1 MIVETL
7 LNFTDILDDIK
18 NKGLL
23 NGIISIF
30 PKLTGGFS
38 DLTTSI
44 KLVGTALKSFIITPA
59 GLVVSAIAL
68 VATGVS
74 HYKKRMETLRK
85 ATDEAATSY
94 KESSESI
101 NNYVERYQELQQ
113 ALKDAKGNE
122 EETYNVKKQL
132 LELQT
137 ELNDAYGAEYGK
149 INLVTDAYK
158 DQTDAIKNLNKVKA
172 LQFLHDPQN
181 QKSFKDATEAM
192 TTEEEYSIGYVNKNG
207 GGEGQAE
214 LKALYEKYADK
225 GVYFSEDNAGYNEF
239 NVRLKADPAQ
249 AQEVLKQLSED
260 MNNLGLKYAHLFD
273 ENEANPFELNTSEI
287 LSSLEDAES
296 IINKWGNIYQNQLF
310 AQIGV
315 DDEMNTQWETAEKAI
330 ENYNDAVLKADDP
343 FTDENVKLYRYQLE
357 QIEKEMS
364 KGKWANYSYITDDLF
379 SGVDT
384 ALYDFNKE
392 FQNNTYFQSLAD
404 SLSGMYDF
412 EVEDMLKNES
422 GNAWELLERSGLE
435 AKQLIDYLIQIG
447 KLKTQIFEQGTEKPL
462 TFIDVQSNIQNLSK
476 GLDQL
481 DSIYAD
487 ILNKEDFDYSSI
499 LNNDDFKNTFGNL
512 DGYDEFIK
520 TIANS
525 NGDINACQSA
535 FDNLSTAY
543 IRNSEAL
550 KGVTEESKNAAIAQL
565 EQMGIAN
572 AEEMVMAELGLA
584 IKDYDQVKKQ
594 AANSGVDLINA
605 TIEEINMLAL
615 EGVIAGE
622 TAQSLFYYQ
631 MQKYLSNENGIS
643 TVEDCNQLITLAE
656 NCGVTG
662 GVLKDLIRLREIYNM
677 LADSSYGLSSSDIR
691 DLQIEASKLEESIK
705 NQSFEFKSSYKPL
718 AKYAGGLKSAEA
730 ANKAAKDSADAFTD
744 ALQKQIDALNLEKDA
759 LEKQKQHYE
768 DVIEAINWFY
778 DKQIEKVQ
786 DLIDALEEENELLSE
801 QQSKYDMALSAID
814 RFYQNQIEL
823 IQEEQE
829 AIDKRIEAL
838 QKENDERKKQYEL
851 EQKQLALE
859 RARNQKTALT
869 YTADQGYVYMA
880 DETAIKDAENDLAD
894 AELDNAISKLEE
906 EKEALQG
913 NIDKLEEYREKWS
926 EISDVWQQSLEDQ
939 QMYLSLGAEWESILL
954 QGRTEAITSFKNNYV
969 AIQSQINDNEQ
980 LIKSHEE
987 KIKYYESLKEEWEN
1001 LTKKYE
1007 EETYI
1012 QLLIGEFGNDYENEL
1027 LNGRTQR
1034 WEQFADD
1041 YVQVQRDLK
1050 EVTDQIEELERR
1062 MQEYKSGLQNA
1073 ASGIDSA
1080 ANTMVGAANK
1090 MTSAANEAV
1099 NAVNNMNAAL
1109 AKWGGGVVGVDPWI
1123 LESMP
1128 HGYATG
1134 GIIDEDDAGNLD
1146 YFARAIGED
1155 HMVALTEGEAVI
1167 PVNTVKSNPELV
1179 NELINADGKSISLSD
1194 KGILYK
1200 VAGNS
1205 FNKNGNTFTPVNV
1218 PNLFGSAISGFNL
1231 DKVAPKYE
1239 NKMNP
1244 ESYMNTVS
1252 NENSVSITI
1261 GDIHL
1266 SGVQDVN
1273 GLSNQII
1280 NRLPNLLIQGIG
1292 KK

>member
-1 MIVETL
+1 MIVDVLTSFL
-7 LNFTDILDDIK
+7 TILDK
-18 NKGLL
+18 MTGKENVV
-23 NGIISIF
+23 NGITTLFSSATKKLGNFGNAAKLAGTSLLKFFIS
-30 PKLTGGFS
+30 P
-38 DLTTSI
+38 
-44 KLVGTALKSFIITPA
+44 VG
-59 GLVVSAIAL
+59 AIAGAL
-68 VATGVS
+68 GIAAIAIAN
-74 HYKKRMETLRK
+74 HKKKMEELRK

-94 KESSESI
+94 KETSDSI
-101 NNYVERYQELQQ
+101 DSYVERYQELQQ
-113 ALKDAKGNE
+113 ALQAAKGNE

-137 ELNDAYGAEYGK
+137 ELNEVYGDEYGK
-149 INLVTDAYK
+149 INLVTQAYK
-158 DQTDAIKNLNKVKA
+158 DQTDAIKNLKKVESIK
-172 LQFLHDPQN
+172 FLNDPENEKQ
-181 QKSFKDATEAM
+181 FKDATEAM
-192 TTEEEYSIGYVNKNG
+192 TTEQTYTIGYVSKNG
-207 GGEGQAE
+207 GSKGQAE
-214 LKALYEKYADK
+214 LKALYEKYAAQ
-225 GVYFSEDNAGYNEF
+225 GILELEDYGFDDLEVN
-239 NVRLKADPAQ
+239 LTADPAS
-249 AQEVLKQLSED
+249 AKEVIEELSVEISD
-260 MNNLGLKYAHLFD
+260 LGLQYKHLFD
-273 ENEANPFELNTSEI
+273 EGEDNHFEDNVDI
-287 LSSLEDAES
+287 MLSSLEDAES
-296 IINKWGNIYQNQLF
+296 IIEKWGNIYQNQLF

-315 DDEMNTQWETAEKAI
+315 DNKMNTQWEAAEKAI
-330 ENYNDAVLKADDP
+330 ENYNDAVLKAEDP
-343 FTDENVKLYRYQLE
+343 FTDENVKYYRYQLE
-357 QIEKEMS
+357 QISKEMS
-364 KGKWANYSYITDDLF
+364 EGEWVNYSYIVDSLLA
-379 SGVDT
+379 GADT

-412 EVEDMLKNES
+412 EVEDMINNKS

-512 DGYDEFIK
+512 DEYDEFIK

-525 NGDINACQSA
+525 NGDINACQTA

-584 IKDYDQVKKQ
+584 IEDYNQVKKQ

-631 MQKYLSNENGIS
+631 MQKYLSNENSIS
-643 TVEDCNQLITLAE
+643 TIEDCNQLITLAE

-677 LADSSYGLSSSDIR
+677 LADNSYGLSSSDIR

-705 NQSFEFKSSYKPL
+705 NQSFEFKSSYQPL
-718 AKYAGGLKSAEA
+718 AKYAGGVKSAEA
-730 ANKAAKDSADAFTD
+730 ANKSAKDAADAFTD
-744 ALQKQIDALNLEKDA
+744 SLQKQIDALELEKA
-759 LEKQKQHYE
+759 ELEKQKEHYE
-768 DVIEAINWFY
+768 QVIEAINWFY

-786 DLIDALEEENELLSE
+786 DLVDALEEENELLSE
-801 QQSKYDMALSAID
+801 QQSNYDMALSAID

-838 QKENDERKKQYEL
+838 QNENDERKKQYEL

-880 DETAIKDAENDLAD
+880 DQSAIKDAENDLAD
-894 AELDNAISKLEE
+894 TELDNAISKLEE

-926 EISDVWQQSLEDQ
+926 EISDVWQQSLENE
-939 QMYLSLGAEWESILL
+939 QMYLTLGAEWESILL
-954 QGRTEAITSFKNNYV
+954 QGRIEAITSFKDNYV
-969 AIQSQINDNEQ
+969 AIQSQINNNEQ
-980 LIKSHEE
+980 LIKSYEE
-987 KIKYYESLKEEWEN
+987 KIEYYESLKEEWEN

-1050 EVTDQIEELERR
+1050 EITDQIEELEIR
-1062 MQEYKSGLQNA
+1062 MQKYKSGLLNA

-1090 MTSAANEAV
+1090 MTSAANEAL

-1109 AKWGGGVVGVDPWI
+1109 AKWGGGVAGVDPWI

-1146 YFARAIGED
+1146 YFARAVGED

-1167 PVNTVKSNPELV
+1167 PVDTVKANPELV
-1179 NELINADGKSISLSD
+1179 NGLLNANGKAYTI
-1194 KGILYK
+1194 
-1200 VAGNS
+1200 VGNS
-1205 FNKNGNTFTPVNV
+1205 FEKDGNTFTPVSV
-1218 PNLFGSAISGFNL
+1218 PNLFDPGLNGFDLKFATPKFDKMINPGSYVN
-1231 DKVAPKYE
+1231 
-1239 NKMNP
+1239 
-1244 ESYMNTVS
+1244 NTI
-1252 NENSVSITI
+1252 NNGNGISITI

-1266 SGVQDVN
+1266 SGVQDVS
-1273 GLSNQII
+1273 GLSNAII
-1280 NRLPNLLIQGIG
+1280 NKLPNTLIQALGRI
-1292 KK
+1292 

>member
-1 MIVETL
+1 MIVDTL
-7 LNFTDILDDIK
+7 LNFTYLLEDIK
-18 NKGLL
+18 TKGLL
-23 NGIISIF
+23 GGLSNAIPGMISNF
-30 PKLTGGFS
+30 
-38 DLTTSI
+38 TTLGSAI
-44 KLVGTALKSFIITPA
+44 GMAAKALASFLFTTPVGWATIITA
-59 GLVVSAIAL
+59 GVVTAAS
-68 VATGVS
+68 V
-74 HYKKRMETLRK
+74 YKKKAEEIRK
-85 ATDEAATSY
+85 ATDEAATAY

-101 NNYVERYQELQQ
+101 NDYVERYHELQQ

-132 LELQT
+132 LELQNK
-137 ELNDAYGAEYGK
+137 LNDSYGDEYNK

-158 DQTDAIKNLNKVKA
+158 DQTNAINQLNKKKAIQFLDENKKGIEDATYAMENKEDYSLGYVEMYDENDVYSRELKNLAKKYSDRGIDISENFSGFEIVLTA
-172 LQFLHDPQN
+172 N
-181 QKSFKDATEAM
+181 ATEAESVISDFVEELSDLDVKYSKLFDN
-192 TTEEEYSIGYVNKNG
+192 EEE
-207 GGEGQAE
+207 
-214 LKALYEKYADK
+214 
-225 GVYFSEDNAGYNEF
+225 
-239 NVRLKADPAQ
+239 
-249 AQEVLKQLSED
+249 
-260 MNNLGLKYAHLFD
+260 
-273 ENEANPFELNTSEI
+273 NPFKNALDVALNS
-287 LSSLEDAES
+287 LSDAEG
-296 IINKWGNIYQNQLF
+296 IINQFGNSYKESKLAEITKNDDMS
-310 AQIGV
+310 AQKF
-315 DDEMNTQWETAEKAI
+315 EAEKAI
-330 ENYNDAVLKADDP
+330 EAYNEAVLKAEDP
-343 FTDENVKLYRYQLE
+343 LTDEDVAVARQKIAEIKQA
-357 QIEKEMS
+357 MS
-364 KGKWANYSYITDDLF
+364 EGDWLNYSTIVNELF
-379 SGVDT
+379 AGVDT
-384 ALYDFNKE
+384 VLYDFNKE
-392 FQNNTYFQSLAD
+392 FQNNTYLQSLAD

-412 EVEDMLKNES
+412 EVEDMINNES

-462 TFIDVQSNIQNLSK
+462 TFIEVQSNIQNLSK

-525 NGDINACQSA
+525 NGDINACQAA

-584 IKDYDQVKKQ
+584 IEDYDQVKKQ

-615 EGVIAGE
+615 EGVVSGQ
-622 TAQSLFYYQ
+622 TAEALFYYQ
-631 MQKYLSNENGIS
+631 MQKYLSNENSIS

-730 ANKAAKDSADAFTD
+730 ANKAAKSASDAFTD
-744 ALQKQIDALNLEKDA
+744 SLQKQIDALNLEKDA
-759 LEKQKQHYE
+759 LEKQKEHYE
-768 DVIEAINWFY
+768 QVIEAINWFY

-801 QQSKYDMALSAID
+801 QQSNYDMALSAID

-829 AIDKRIEAL
+829 AIDKCIEAL

-880 DETAIKDAENDLAD
+880 DQTAIKDAENDLAD
-894 AELDNAISKLEE
+894 TELDNVISKLEE
-906 EKEALQG
+906 EKEALQA
-913 NIDKLEEYREKWS
+913 NIDKYEEYREQWN
-926 EISDVWQQSLEDQ
+926 EISDTWQQALEDE
-939 QMYLSLGAEWESILL
+939 QMYLTLGAEWEAILL
-954 QGRTEAITSFKNNYV
+954 EGRIGAVTSFKDNYV
-969 AIQSQINDNEQ
+969 AVQKQINDNEQ

-987 KIKYYESLKEEWEN
+987 KIEYYESLKEEWEN

-1146 YFARAIGED
+1146 HFARAIGED
-1155 HMVALTEGEAVI
+1155 HMVAVQNEEAII

-1179 NELINADGKSISLSD
+1179 NALLDADGKSISLSD
-1194 KGILYK
+1194 KGVSYK

-1205 FNKNGNTFTPVNV
+1205 FNRNGNTFTPVNV

-1273 GLSNQII
+1273 GLSNAII
-1280 NRLPNLLIQGIG
+1280 NKLPNTLIQALGRI
-1292 KK
+1292 